1 MAVSDGALKAW
12 RSIPGLM
19 QELVGGR
26 TAEELNS
33 REGSAMSP
41 REIVHHVAEA
51 NTVAASIVIA
61 ALGSPGCV
69 YDWSWMQPFGDWMTR
84 LEYERKPIAPAL
96 GLLEALNSYVAGLV
110 EPLHDGLARQV
121 RLRDAPGAELRSVTV
136 ADVLLAEAEHA
147 RQHVEE
153 ARSLLAKGRRPE
165 PRKARPDDTWA

>member
-1 MAVSDGALKAW
+1 MAVSDDALKAW

-26 TAEELNS
+26 TAEELDS
-33 REGSAMSP
+33 REGNAMSP

-69 YDWSWMQPFGDWMTR
+69 YDWSWMQPSGDWMAR
-84 LEYERKPIAPAL
+84 LEYEHKPIAPVL
-96 GLLEALNSYVAGLV
+96 GLLEALNSYVAGLI
-110 EPLHDGLARQV
+110 EPLHDGLAREV
-121 RLRDAPGAELRSVTV
+121 RLRDAPGADLRSVTV

-153 ARSLLAKGRRPE
+153 ARSLLAKGRKPE
-165 PRKARPDDTWA
+165 PRKSRPDDTWA

>member
-26 TAEELNS
+26 TAEELDS
-33 REGSAMSP
+33 REGNGMSP
-41 REIVHHVAEA
+41 REVLHHVAEA
-51 NTVAASIVIA
+51 NAVAASIVIA
-61 ALGSPGCV
+61 ALGSPGSL
-69 YDWSWMQPFGDWMTR
+69 YDWSWMQPSGDWMKR

-96 GLLEALNSYVAGLV
+96 SLLEALNAYVAALV
-110 EPLHDGLARQV
+110 EPLHDGLARPV
-121 RLRDAPGAELRSVTV
+121 RLRDAPGAEPRSVTV

-147 RQHVEE
+147 RQHIDE

-165 PRKARPDDTWA
+165 PRKKRADDTWA

>member
-1 MAVSDGALKAW
+1 MAENVGALKAW

-26 TAEELNS
+26 TAEELDT
-33 REGSAMSP
+33 REGSAMSR
-41 REIVHHVAEA
+41 REILHHVAEA

-69 YDWSWMQPFGDWMTR
+69 YDWSWMQPSGDWMKR

-96 GLLEALNSYVAGLV
+96 TLLEALNDYVAALV
-110 EPLHDGLARQV
+110 EPLRDGLARPV
-121 RLRDAPGAELRSVTV
+121 RLRDAPGGELRSVTV

-147 RQHVEE
+147 RQHIAE
-153 ARSLLAKGRRPE
+153 ARSLLAKPRRPE
-165 PRKARPDDTWA
+165 PREKRPDDTWA

>member
-1 MAVSDGALKAW
+1 MAASNGALEAW
-12 RSIPGLM
+12 RSIPGLV

-26 TAEELNS
+26 SAEELNR

-69 YDWSWMQPFGDWMTR
+69 VDWSWMQPFGDWMTR
-84 LEYERKPIAPAL
+84 LEYERKPVAPAL
-96 GLLEALNSYVAGLV
+96 GLLEALNSYVAALV
-110 EPLHDGLARQV
+110 EPLHDGLTRQV
-121 RLRDAPGAELRSVTV
+121 RLSDAPGADLRTVTV

-153 ARSLLAKGRRPE
+153 ARSLLAKGRGPE